1 MPDPVTAARYRTRDG
16 TEHQVLVERG
26 PDGRLRVLDAAD
38 DDDDAIVVDT
48 LSCRDD
54 RLDQAAALARD
65 YAAEQQ
71 AHHDGQRRDD
81 PLPKHQPEA
90 SEERSC
96 AA

>member
-1 MPDPVTAARYRTRDG
+1 MPDPVTAARYRARDG
-16 TEHQVLVERG
+16 TEHQVLVERDPERG
-26 PDGRLRVLDAAD
+26 WRVLDAVG
-38 DDDDAIVVDT
+38 DDAIVVDT
-48 LSCRDD
+48 LAGEDD

-71 AHHDGQRRDD
+71 AHHDGQRLDD
-81 PLPKHQPEA
+81 PLPKHRPEA

>member
-1 MPDPVTAARYRTRDG
+1 MPDPVTAARDRARDG
-16 TEHQVLVERG
+16 TEHKVHVERDPERG
-26 PDGRLRVLDAAD
+26 WLVLDTVGN
-38 DDDDAIVVDT
+38 DAIVVDT
-48 LSCRDD
+48 LAGEDD

-71 AHHDGQRRDD
+71 AHDDGQRLDD

-90 SEERSC
+90 GEERSC

>member
-1 MPDPVTAARYRTRDG
+1 MPDSVTAARYHARDG
-16 TEHQVLVERG
+16 SEHRVLVERI
-26 PDGRLRVLDAAD
+26 PEGRWRVLDAVGNHS
-38 DDDDAIVVDT
+38 IVVDT
-48 LSCRDD
+48 LAGPDD

-71 AHHDGQRRDD
+71 AHHDGKRLVH
-81 PLPKHQPEA
+81 PLPQPHPEA

>member
-1 MPDPVTAARYRTRDG
+1 MPDPATAACYRARDG
-16 TEHQVLVERG
+16 TEHRVLVERSAA
-26 PDGRLRVLDAAD
+26 GRWRVLDAV

-48 LSCRDD
+48 LTGQDD

-71 AHHDGQRRDD
+71 AHHDGARLDD
-81 PLPKHQPEA
+81 PLPRHRPDDG
-90 SEERSC
+90 EERSC